1 MNENDLID
9 ELRDSMRAHTH
20 HTEVP
25 QGFVDHARRTA
36 RRRSA
41 RRATAAGTPLLAAAG
56 VAAAL
61 AASGGSGSP
70 SSPGPQAPT
79 VTVGSGQMHDTA
91 YIVRRVRAHLATVQS
106 DVVETVETGGNG
118 NPGTD
123 VTATSWRY
131 TDPQS
136 GVEYS
141 SSAMAS
147 PSDTTIYE
155 QYMVGTPIDN
165 GARWQST
172 NLDPV
177 QHLYAAT
184 TSVGPKGPT
193 VADDIQQIKHE
204 LDSGQAT
211 PDGTGTVDGQPT
223 IKLTMPAQQGGWTS
237 TLYVNARTYAP
248 VQSFSESPANPPDP
262 SAGTDTSTEKWLPAT
277 SANIANAQLAHIP
290 ANYTQVTQTTL
301 EKANPAGR

>member
-1 MNENDLID
+1 MNDNDLID
-9 ELRDSMRAHTH
+9 QLRDSMRAHTDR
-20 HTEVP
+20 TEVP
-25 QGFVDHARRTA
+25 QGLVDQARRTA

-41 RRATAAGTPLLAAAG
+41 RRAAAAGTPLFAAAG
-56 VAAAL
+56 VAAVL
-61 AASGGSGSP
+61 ATSGGSAGP
-70 SSPGPQAPT
+70 SSHGAQAPT

-141 SSAMAS
+141 SSAMVS
-147 PSDTTIYE
+147 PSGTNIYE
-155 QYMVGTPIDN
+155 QFMVGTPIDN

-177 QHLYAAT
+177 QHLYAVSS
-184 TSVGPKGPT
+184 SVGPKGPT
-193 VADDIQQIKHE
+193 VADDIQQIKKE

-211 PDGTGTVDGQPT
+211 PDGTATVDGQPT
-223 IKLTMPAQQGGWTS
+223 IKLRMPAQQGGWTS
-237 TLYVNARTYAP
+237 TLYVNSRTYAP
-248 VQSFSESPANPPDP
+248 VQSFGESPANAQDP
-262 SAGTDTSTEKWLPAT
+262 SAGTDTTTEKWLPAT
-277 SANIANAQLAHIP
+277 AANIANAQLAQIP
-290 ANYTQVTQTTL
+290 ADYTHVSQTTL